1 MTLAIVA
8 ILALVAG
15 LAIGYWMRS
24 HAAKTQVDAAR
35 TEKSM
40 LEQSFAGLSAEL
52 GLAKSQIEQL
62 RAESA
67 SRAGFE
73 SLANER
79 QAAIERLNA
88 DVETKS
94 ASEKSLTAAVSKLE
108 ADLRNERQNMAEKLA
123 LLETAKQTLAN
134 QFQTLAAD
142 ILDAKTKS
150 FSEASLKDLQPLRE
164 QLENFRKRVDQVQT
178 ESTTSV
184 TELKTLIGTLGTL
197 NKSLTEEAH
206 NLSTAL
212 RRDTKMQGNWG
223 ETILRNILDKSGL
236 KEGIHYTYQESFTE
250 VNADG
255 EPGQRRQTDV
265 VVKLPGHRHLI
276 IDSKVSLN
284 SYRDSVNAEDDAGR
298 KVAIKKHL
306 QSVRTHYSELS
317 SRSYQSLNGVQS
329 PDFVVMFVP
338 IEPAFLLALQED
350 ETIWQDAYSKG
361 VLLAGPTTILFVV
374 RIVEDLWKQ
383 EQKARNVESVMRRG
397 SELYDKFVGF
407 ISNLESVGE
416 ALVSARSAYEAAMG
430 QLSTGSGNLVGQ
442 VEKLRQLGV
451 SPKITKSGP
460 KVIPAKLL
468 EHAEA
473 DDSTLS
479 LAAEGEETPDRT
491 L

>member
-8 ILALVAG
+8 ILALLAG

-24 HAAKTQVDAAR
+24 HAAKTQAA
-35 TEKSM
+35 ELVASKAQ
-40 LEQSFAGLSAEL
+40 LEQA
-52 GLAKSQIEQL
+52 
-62 RAESA
+62 RAESEA
-67 SRAGFE
+67 RAGFK
-73 SLANER
+73 SLADER
-79 QAAIERLNA
+79 QTTIERLTA
-88 DVETKS
+88 ELAARS
-94 ASEKSLTAAVSKLE
+94 ASEKSLTASVSRLE
-108 ADLRNERQNMAEKLA
+108 AELNSERSKTAENLA
-123 LLETAKQTLAN
+123 LLAEAKKTLSD
-134 QFQTLAAD
+134 QFESVAGK

-150 FSEASLKDLQPLRE
+150 FSEASLKDLQPLRD
-164 QLENFRKRVDQVQT
+164 QLKDFRERVDKVQK
-178 ESTTSV
+178 ESTEGV
-184 TELKTLIGTLGTL
+184 TELKTLVGTLGTL

-284 SYRDSVNAEDDAGR
+284 SYRDSVNAEDDANR
-298 KVAIKKHL
+298 KAAIKKHL

-361 VLLAGPTTILFVV
+361 ILLAGPTTILFVI
-374 RIVEDLWKQ
+374 RIVEDLWNQ
-383 EQKARNVESVMRRG
+383 EEKAKNVEQVMKRG

-468 EHAEA
+468 ELAEA
-473 DDSTLS
+473 DDTTLS
-479 LAAEGEETPDRT
+479 LAAEGEETPDA
-491 L
+491 

>member
-1 MTLAIVA
+1 MNLAIAAV
-8 ILALVAG
+8 LALIAG

-24 HAAKTQVDAAR
+24 HAAASQVDAAR
-35 TEKSM
+35 AEKSM
-40 LEQSFAGLSAEL
+40 LEQSLAAQVAEL
-52 GLAKSQIEQL
+52 ASVKSQLEEV
-62 RAESA
+62 RAQSD

-73 SLANER
+73 KLAAER
-79 QAAIERLNA
+79 QSTIDRLTAELAAKSTS
-88 DVETKS
+88 ET
-94 ASEKSLTAAVSKLE
+94 SLTAAVSRLE
-108 ADLRNERQNMAEKLA
+108 AELKIERSKTAENLA
-123 LLETAKQTLAN
+123 LLAEAKKTLSD
-134 QFQTLAAD
+134 QFEAVAGK
-142 ILDAKTKS
+142 ILDAKAKS
-150 FSEASLKDLQPLRE
+150 FSEASLNDLKPLRE

-284 SYRDSVNAEDDAGR
+284 SYRDSVNADDDAGR
-298 KVAIKKHL
+298 KAAIKKHL
-306 QSVRTHYSELS
+306 QSVRTHFSELS

-361 VLLAGPTTILFVV
+361 VLLAGPTTILFVI

-383 EQKARNVESVMRRG
+383 EEKVKNVEQVMKRG
-397 SELYDKFVGF
+397 TELYDKFVGF
-407 ISNLESVGE
+407 ISNLESVGKGLLDARKAYDE
-416 ALVSARSAYEAAMG
+416 AMK
-430 QLSTGSGNLVGQ
+430 QLSTGPGALVGQ

-460 KVIPAKLL
+460 KVIPAKFL
-468 EHAEA
+468 EHADEDELPLALSAEA
-473 DDSTLS
+473 DS
-479 LAAEGEETPDRT
+479 AEDDR
-491 L
+491 